1 MEVLEAVNIM
11 QVLILSRIRFFFWKS
26 KLFHD
31 LGEGKRGEGKR
42 GEGKR
47 GEGEERRGRDGEMG
61 GKERGKKGAR

>member
-11 QVLILSRIRFFFWKS
+11 QVIILSRIRFFFWKS

-42 GEGKR
+42 GEG
-47 GEGEERRGRDGEMG
+47 EERRRR
-61 GKERGKKGAR
+61 KEKRGQVVDKKDHNEE